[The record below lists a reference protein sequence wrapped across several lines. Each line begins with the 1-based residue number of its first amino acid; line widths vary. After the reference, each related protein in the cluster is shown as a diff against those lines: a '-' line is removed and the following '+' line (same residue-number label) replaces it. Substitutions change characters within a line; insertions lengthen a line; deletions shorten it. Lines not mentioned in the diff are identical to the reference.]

1 MVDVVVVVVVEES
14 ESILG
19 QPFRKILMQHTL
31 LHIHRAV
38 FSKLNY
44 HLQCNGAVHY
54 THFTYGRL
62 VSIYS
67 GSSTHICC
75 KKNYVVLTCQVTQP
89 FERIHEKFKFNDLFF
104 EISNFLYDAFE
115 PVFIWVIISYGGFP
129 QPKKFFGLTQYL
141 TRALQLLY
149 PFRN

>member
-1 MVDVVVVVVVEES
+1 MEES

-75 KKNYVVLTCQVTQP
+75 KKNYVVLTCQVSLLSESMKNSNSMT
-89 FERIHEKFKFNDLFF
+89 FSLKFQIFF
-104 EISNFLYDAFE
+104 TTPLNLSL
-115 PVFIWVIISYGGFP
+115 
-129 QPKKFFGLTQYL
+129 FGLSYHMGD
-141 TRALQLLY
+141 
-149 PFRN
+149 FRSLKSSLV